1 MSLKPRTFRPL
12 AQVEDELKMAESLGF
27 NVSVLINDTLRR
39 HLWADVVNKMETV
52 GERNKAI
59 AASRLVS
66 KAIQ

>member
-1 MSLKPRTFRPL
+1 
-12 AQVEDELKMAESLGF
+12 MAESLGF